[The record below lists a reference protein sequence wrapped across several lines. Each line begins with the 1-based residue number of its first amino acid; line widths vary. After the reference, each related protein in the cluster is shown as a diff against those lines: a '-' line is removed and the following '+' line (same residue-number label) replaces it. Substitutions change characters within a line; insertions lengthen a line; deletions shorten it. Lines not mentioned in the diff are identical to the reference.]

1 MKKFLAILLT
11 LCMIL
16 SLCACA
22 STSKAPETTETT
34 VVTEAATEAPT
45 EEVTEAPT
53 EEVTEAPTEE
63 VTEAPTEEVTEAPTE
78 EVTEAPTE
86 EVTEAEPAAQAET
99 EEATEEVT
107 EAPTEEVTEAPT
119 EEATEEVTEEA
130 TEETA
135 EAAKIPVKVFNNSNA
150 VIEVFDY
157 VEGDAASLETP
168 CEAVTVGNQL
178 AVKVTPAEGYK
189 VAHLRV
195 NSKSIDDTYADGY
208 WFAPATE
215 DINSFAVKALMVKE
229 EATEETEAVEET
241 VVEETAPA
249 APMTHE
255 EYVAAE
261 LDSPVCV
268 ETYVQAHQSWWDGK
282 ITVYAQSEDGAYFL
296 YNMACS
302 EEDAAKLVPGTKI
315 LVNGFKSEWSGEVEI
330 VDATFEILEGS
341 YIAEPCD
348 VTELLGV
355 PELVDHQNEFVTV
368 KGLTVES
375 IAFKN
380 DEPGDDI
387 YVTLTQ
393 GELTAEF
400 CVEAYLTGPDT
411 DVYAAVSALNKGDVV
426 DIEGFLYWYNGA
438 NTHITGITVVTPAAA
453 EETEAAVEE
462 TEAVVEE
469 TAAVPGVITKVALVT
484 DVGTIDDESFNQACW
499 QGVEEWCK
507 QNDIEYTYYQPTE
520 DSTDARVLSVFQA
533 ANDGANVIVMPG
545 YLFGTTVLT
554 VQDELPDVYF
564 IAVDVAAG
572 DLTFDY
578 STYYDPSA
586 NVACLT
592 FSEEQAGY
600 LAGYAAVKEGYTKL
614 GFLGGMAVPAV
625 IRYGYGFVQG
635 ADAAAAETGA
645 EVEINYTYGG
655 QFYGSP
661 EITAKMEGW
670 YQNGTEVVFA
680 CGGGIYT
687 SALEAAEKNGGKV
700 IGVDVDQSYISPLII
715 TSAMKGLQNV
725 TESLLESLNKG
736 EWETYG
742 GKVTNFGLLEGEYVG
757 LPTETWS
764 LENISVDDYTAVK
777 DMIKS
782 GEIVVSNSIDAMP
795 EVSITV
801 NEIA

>member
-11 LCMIL
+11 LCMVL

-22 STSKAPETTETT
+22 STGKAPENTEAT
-34 VVTEAATEAPT
+34 VVTAAPTEAETEAPT
-45 EEVTEAPT
+45 EAETEAPT
-53 EEVTEAPTEE
+53 EAETEAPTEAE
-63 VTEAPTEEVTEAPTE
+63 TEAPTE
-78 EVTEAPTE
+78 
-86 EVTEAEPAAQAET
+86 AEPVAQAET

-107 EAPTEEVTEAPT
+107 EAPTEAP
-119 EEATEEVTEEA
+119 V
-130 TEETA
+130 
-135 EAAKIPVKVFNNSNA
+135 
-150 VIEVFDY
+150 
-157 VEGDAASLETP
+157 
-168 CEAVTVGNQL
+168 
-178 AVKVTPAEGYK
+178 
-189 VAHLRV
+189 
-195 NSKSIDDTYADGY
+195 
-208 WFAPATE
+208 
-215 DINSFAVKALMVKE
+215 
-229 EATEETEAVEET
+229 
-241 VVEETAPA
+241 

-315 LVNGFKSEWSGEVEI
+315 LVNGYKSEWSGEVEI

-341 YIAEPCD
+341 FIAEACD
-348 VTELLGV
+348 VTELLGSA
-355 PELVDHQNEFVTV
+355 ELVEHQNEFVTV
-368 KGLTVES
+368 KGLTVEK

-400 CVEAYLTGPDT
+400 CVEAYLTGADT
-411 DVYAAVSALNKGDVV
+411 DVYKAVSTLVPGDVV

-438 NTHITGITVVTPAAA
+438 NTHITGVTVVTPAAV
-453 EETEAAVEE
+453 EETVEETKAAVEE
-462 TEAVVEE
+462 TEAKVKE
-469 TAAVPGVITKVALVT
+469 TAAGTITKVALVT

-507 QNDIEYTYYQPTE
+507 ANDIEYTYYQPTE

-533 ANDGANVIVMPG
+533 VEEGANVIVMPG

-554 VQDELPDVYF
+554 VQEELPDVYM
-564 IAVDVAAG
+564 IAVDVAGG

-578 STYYDPSA
+578 ENYYDPAA

-635 ADAAAAETGA
+635 ADAAAKETGA

-655 QFYGSP
+655 QFSGSP

-757 LPTETWS
+757 LPTDTWS
-764 LENISVDDYTAVK
+764 LENITVEEYEAVK
-777 DMIKS
+777 EQIKS
-782 GEIVVSNSIDAMP
+782 GEIVVSNATEAMP
-795 EVSITV
+795 EVAITV